1 MRWWR
6 RSRNRE
12 EDLDRELRTH
22 LELEAEEQQEN
33 GASISEAPWAARR
46 ALGNWT
52 RTKEATREMWKYA
65 SVERFIQD
73 LRYGARM
80 FWRSPSFS
88 IVAVLTLALGIGANT
103 AIFSVVNAVLLKPL
117 PYPDPD
123 RLVHI
128 WEGKVGEGASK
139 NVVEPFNFLD
149 WRERNH
155 SFEQMAAI
163 NGGVTLN
170 VTGTSQPEALPGM
183 QVSAEFFDILG
194 VPPLIGRGFVP
205 QEAQPGHDGAVV
217 LSYFYWQRH
226 FGGDPSALGRK
237 LVVNR
242 VPYIVVG
249 IMPQGFSFLGVKAE
263 LWTTLPL
270 ARTKEWQGGHF
281 LTVVARLKRDV
292 TLANAREE
300 MTGIARQLEQE
311 RPFNNK
317 NWTAEVFPLAEDS
330 TERVRLPLLVLLG
343 AVGFVLLI
351 ACANVANLLLM
362 RSTGRLHEIGVRIA
376 LGAGRG
382 RILQQLLSENLLL
395 SITGWSVGLAIGYW
409 GLKGLL
415 LLLPS
420 NTPLPQTESIHLDG
434 RVFLFTLA
442 AAVITTLVFGLAP
455 ALHVS
460 RLELSNSLKQGS
472 LRTGTGGNRIFRQVF
487 VVMEM
492 AMALLLLS
500 GAGLAMRSFS
510 KLIRVHTGF
519 DPQRVLTMQVT
530 LPLSPFETA
539 SRYMER
545 ILDEVRTV
553 PGVESAGSIHF
564 LPLTERVSGSCFTRE
579 PRFAANIS
587 AMPSADFLV
596 ISRDYF
602 RTMGTPL
609 VSGRDFGARDQFKTP
624 SVAVVNKSF
633 VQQFFPGED
642 PVGKRINVC
651 WTIPNPVEIVGIVAD
666 ARQKELKL
674 APRPTIFVANAQAPR
689 YFAQLVIRSKSDP
702 RQLARAAEAAIHR
715 VNPDQPVSAVS
726 TMEEVLSGSVA
737 EPRFQLGLLLVFAA
751 IAVLLAAIGVYGV
764 VSYSVNQ
771 RTQEIGIRVA
781 LGARASNVASLVL
794 REGMLLA
801 GIGVVIG
808 LAGALALTRVL
819 RSLLFEVTPTD
830 PATLLTVSCL
840 LLIVS
845 AFALAVPARRAMGVD
860 PMVALRHE

>member
-1 MRWWR
+1 MRWWWR
-6 RSRNRE
+6 GPNRE
-12 EDLDRELRTH
+12 ADLDRELRSH
-22 LELEAEEQQEN
+22 LELEAEEQQEQ
-33 GASISEAPWAARR
+33 GASSSEAPWAAKR

-65 SVERFIQD
+65 SLERFIQD
-73 LRYGARM
+73 LRYGARLFM
-80 FWRSPSFS
+80 RSPGFS

-117 PYPDPD
+117 PYREPD

-128 WEGKVGEGASK
+128 WEGKVGEGALK

-149 WRERNH
+149 WRERNR
-155 SFEQMAAI
+155 SFEQMVAI
-163 NGGVTLN
+163 DGGATLN
-170 VTGTSQPEALPGM
+170 VTGIGEPEAVPAM
-183 QVSAEFFDILG
+183 MVTTEFFDVLG
-194 VPPLIGRGFVP
+194 VPPLIGRGFIP
-205 QEAQPGHDGAVV
+205 EESRPGHEGAVV
-217 LSYFYWQRH
+217 LSYSYWQRH
-226 FGGDPSALGRK
+226 FGGDASALGRK

-242 VPYIVVG
+242 LPSVVVG
-249 IMPQGFSFLGVKAE
+249 IMPQGFSFLGAKAE
-263 LWTTLPL
+263 LWTPLPL
-270 ARTKEWQGGHF
+270 ARTKFWQGGRF
-281 LTVVARLKRDV
+281 LTVVARLKRGITIAKAQEDMI
-292 TLANAREE
+292 A
-300 MTGIARQLEQE
+300 IARHLEQE
-311 RPFNNK
+311 RPFTNK
-317 NWTAEVFPLAEDS
+317 NWTAEVFPLAEDA

-362 RSTGRLHEIGVRIA
+362 RSTGRLHEIGMRVA
-376 LGAGRG
+376 LGAARG

-395 SITGWSVGLAIGYW
+395 SLAGWAAGLGIGYW
-409 GLKGLL
+409 GLNGLL
-415 LLLPS
+415 LLLP
-420 NTPLPQTESIHLDG
+420 NNIPLPPADSIQLDS

-442 AAVITTLVFGLAP
+442 AAVLTSLLFGLVP
-455 ALHVS
+455 ALQVS

-472 LRTGTGGNRIFRQVF
+472 LRTGTGGNRVFRRVF

-492 AMALLLLS
+492 ALALLLLS

-510 KLIRVHTGF
+510 KLIGVHTGF
-519 DPQRVLTMQVT
+519 DPQRVLTMQ
-530 LPLSPFETA
+530 LSMPLSSFQ
-539 SRYMER
+539 SSSQYMER
-545 ILDEVRTV
+545 IMDEVRAG

-579 PRFAANIS
+579 AKLAANLS

-602 RTMGTPL
+602 HTMGTPL
-609 VSGRDFGARDQFKTP
+609 AAGRDFSARDQFEKP
-624 SVAVVNKSF
+624 SVAIVNQSF
-633 VQQFFPGED
+633 AQQYFPGED
-642 PVGKRINVC
+642 PVGRRINVC
-651 WTIPNPVEIVGIVAD
+651 WTIPNPVEIVGVVTD
-666 ARQKELKL
+666 ARQKELRL
-674 APRPTIFVANAQAPR
+674 APRPTIFLANPQTPR
-689 YFAQLVIRSKSDP
+689 YYAQLVMRSKADP
-702 RQLARAAEAAIHR
+702 HQLAHAVEAAIHR
-715 VNPDQPVSAVS
+715 VNKDQPVSAVS
-726 TMEEVLSGSVA
+726 TMQEVLSGSVA
-737 EPRFQLGLLLVFAA
+737 EPRFQLGLLLVFAM

-781 LGARASNVASLVL
+781 LGARAGNVANLVL
-794 REGMLLA
+794 REGLLLA

-830 PATLLTVSCL
+830 PLTLFTVSCL

-845 AFALAVPARRAMGVD
+845 AVAIAVPARRAMSVD

>member
-12 EDLDRELRTH
+12 ADLDRELRTH
-22 LELEAEEQQEN
+22 LDLEAEEQQET
-33 GASISEAPWAARR
+33 GVSISESPWAAKR

-65 SVERFIQD
+65 SAERLIQD
-73 LRYGARM
+73 LRYGARL

-88 IVAVLTLALGIGANT
+88 IVAILTLALGIGANT
-103 AIFSVVNAVLLKPL
+103 AIFSVVNAVLLKAL
-117 PYPDPD
+117 PFPDPD

-139 NVVEPFNFLD
+139 NVVEAFNFLD

-155 SFEQMAAI
+155 SFEQMAAV

-170 VTGTSQPEALPGM
+170 VTGIGQPEALPGM
-183 QVSAEFFDILG
+183 QVSAEFFDILR
-194 VPPLIGRGFVP
+194 VPPLIGRGFIP
-205 QEAQPGHDGAVV
+205 EEASPRHDGAVV
-217 LSYFYWQRH
+217 LSYAYWQRH
-226 FGGDPSALGRK
+226 FGGDASALGRK

-249 IMPQGFSFLGVKAE
+249 IMPQGFSFLGAKAE

-281 LTVVARLKRDV
+281 LTVVARLKRGV
-292 TLANAREE
+292 TIANAREE
-300 MTGIARQLEQE
+300 MTTIARQLEQE

-351 ACANVANLLLM
+351 ACANVANLLPL
-362 RSTGRLHEIGVRIA
+362 RSTARLHEIGVRVA
-376 LGAGRG
+376 LGAGSG

-395 SITGWSVGLAIGYW
+395 SVTGWAAGLAIGYW

-415 LLLPS
+415 LLLPG
-420 NTPLPQTESIHLDG
+420 NIPLPVAGSIHLDG
-434 RVFLFTLA
+434 RVFLVTLA
-442 AAVITTLVFGLAP
+442 AAVITTLAFGLTP

-472 LRTGTGGNRIFRQVF
+472 LRAGTGGNRIFRQVF

-510 KLIRVHTGF
+510 KLIRVRTGF

-530 LPLSPFETA
+530 LPFIPFQDA
-539 SRYMER
+539 SHYMER
-545 ILDEVRTV
+545 IMEEVRAV

-579 PRFAANIS
+579 PRLAANIS

-609 VSGRDFGARDQFKTP
+609 VSGRDFSARDQFKTA
-624 SVAVVNKSF
+624 SVAVVNKAF
-633 VQQFFPGED
+633 VQQVFPCDD
-642 PVGKRINVC
+642 PVGNRINVC

-689 YFAQLVIRSKSDP
+689 YFAQLVMRSRSDP
-702 RQLARAAEAAIHR
+702 RQLARAVEAAIHR

-781 LGARASNVASLVL
+781 LGARAGKVASLVL
-794 REGMLLA
+794 REGLLLA
-801 GIGVVIG
+801 GIGVLIG

-830 PATLLTVSCL
+830 PATLFAVSCL

-845 AFALAVPARRAMGVD
+845 AVAIAVPAHRAMGVD

>member
-12 EDLDRELRTH
+12 ADLDRELRAH

-33 GASISEAPWAARR
+33 GAALSEAPWAARR

-65 SVERFIQD
+65 SLERFAQD
-73 LRYGARM
+73 LRYGARL

-117 PYPDPD
+117 PFPDPD
-123 RLVHI
+123 RLVHL

-139 NVVEPFNFLD
+139 NVVEAFNFLD

-155 SFEQMAAI
+155 SFEQMAAV

-170 VTGTSQPEALPGM
+170 VTGVGQPEALPGM
-183 QVSAEFFDILG
+183 EVSAEFFDILR
-194 VPPLIGRGFVP
+194 VPPLIGRGFIP
-205 QEAQPGHDGAVV
+205 EEASPGHDGAVV
-217 LSYFYWQRH
+217 LSYAYWQRH
-226 FGGDPSALGRK
+226 FGGDASALGR
-237 LVVNR
+237 
-242 VPYIVVG
+242 VG
-249 IMPQGFSFLGVKAE
+249 IMPQGFSFLGPKAD

-281 LTVVARLKRDV
+281 LTVVARLKRGV
-292 TLANAREE
+292 TIATAREE
-300 MTGIARQLEQE
+300 MAGIARQLEQE

-317 NWTAEVFPLAEDS
+317 NWTTEVFPLAEDS

-362 RSTGRLHEIGVRIA
+362 RSTARLHEIGVRVA
-376 LGAGRG
+376 LGAGRA

-395 SITGWSVGLAIGYW
+395 SVTGWAAGLAIGYW

-415 LLLPS
+415 LLMPS
-420 NTPLPQTESIHLDG
+420 NTPLPRTESIQLDG

-442 AAVITTLVFGLAP
+442 AAVITTLVFGLTP

-472 LRTGTGGNRIFRQVF
+472 LRTGTGGNRTFRQVF

-510 KLIRVHTGF
+510 KLIRVQTGF

-530 LPLSPFETA
+530 LPLSPFQTA
-539 SRYMER
+539 SQYMER
-545 ILDEVRTV
+545 IMDEVRAV

-579 PRFAANIS
+579 PRLAANIS

-609 VSGRDFGARDQFKTP
+609 ASGRDFSGRDQFKTP

-651 WTIPNPVEIVGIVAD
+651 WTIPNPVEIVGVVAD
-666 ARQKELKL
+666 ARQKELRL

-689 YFAQLVIRSKSDP
+689 YFAQLVMRSKSDP
-702 RQLARAAEAAIHR
+702 RQLAHAVEAAIHR
-715 VNPDQPVSAVS
+715 VNPDQPVSSVS

-781 LGARASNVASLVL
+781 LGARAGNVASLVL
-794 REGMLLA
+794 REGLLLA
-801 GIGVVIG
+801 
-808 LAGALALTRVL
+808 ADWPVL
-819 RSLLFEVTPTD
+819 WP
-830 PATLLTVSCL
+830 
-840 LLIVS
+840 
-845 AFALAVPARRAMGVD
+845 
-860 PMVALRHE
+860 

>member
-6 RSRNRE
+6 RGPNRE
-12 EDLDRELRTH
+12 ADLDRELRSH
-22 LELEAEEQQEN
+22 LELEAQERQEQ
-33 GASISEAPWAARR
+33 GASLSEAPWAAKR

-65 SVERFIQD
+65 SLERFIQD
-73 LRYGARM
+73 LRYGARLFM
-80 FWRSPSFS
+80 RGPGFG

-117 PYPDPD
+117 PYREPD

-128 WEGKVGEGASK
+128 WEGKVGEGALK

-163 NGGVTLN
+163 NGGVALN
-170 VTGTSQPEALPGM
+170 VTGIGEPEALPGM
-183 QVSAEFFDILG
+183 MVTAEFFDILG
-194 VPPLIGRGFVP
+194 VPPLIGREFLPEEGS
-205 QEAQPGHDGAVV
+205 PGHEGAVV
-217 LSYFYWQRH
+217 LSYSYWHRH
-226 FGGDPSALGRK
+226 FGGDPGALGRK

-242 VPYIVVG
+242 APCVVVG
-249 IMPQGFSFLGVKAE
+249 VMPQGFSFLGAKAE
-263 LWTTLPL
+263 LWTPLPI
-270 ARTKEWQGGHF
+270 ARTKFWQGGRF
-281 LTVVARLKRDV
+281 LTVMARLKRGITIAKAQED
-292 TLANAREE
+292 

-311 RPFNNK
+311 RPFTNK
-317 NWTAEVFPLAEDS
+317 NWTAEIFPLAEDA

-362 RSTGRLHEIGVRIA
+362 RSTGRLHEIGVRVA

-382 RILQQLLSENLLL
+382 RVLQQLLSENLLL
-395 SITGWSVGLAIGYW
+395 SLAGWAAGLGIGYW

-415 LLLPS
+415 VLLP
-420 NTPLPQTESIHLDG
+420 NNIPLPRAESIQLDS

-442 AAVITTLVFGLAP
+442 AAILTTLLFGLAP

-472 LRTGTGGNRIFRQVF
+472 LRTGTGGNRIFRRLF

-510 KLIRVHTGF
+510 KLIGVHTGF
-519 DPQRVLTMQVT
+519 DPKRVLTMQV
-530 LPLSPFETA
+530 SMPFSTFQTA
-539 SRYMER
+539 AQYMER
-545 ILDEVRTV
+545 MLDEVRGV

-579 PRFAANIS
+579 AKLAANLS

-609 VSGRDFGARDQFKTP
+609 AAGRDFSARDQFEKP
-624 SVAVVNKSF
+624 SVAIVNQSF
-633 VQQFFPGED
+633 AQQYFPGED
-642 PVGKRINVC
+642 PVGRRINVC
-651 WTIPNPVEIVGIVAD
+651 WTIPNPVEIVGVVAD
-666 ARQKELKL
+666 ARQKELRV

-689 YFAQLVIRSKSDP
+689 FFAQLVIRSKSEP
-702 RQLARAAEAAIHR
+702 RQLARAVEAAIHR
-715 VNPDQPVSAVS
+715 VNPDQPVSGVS
-726 TMEEVLSGSVA
+726 TMTEVLSSSVA

-781 LGARASNVASLVL
+781 LGARAGNVANLVL

-801 GIGVVIG
+801 GIGVVLG

-830 PATLLTVSCL
+830 PMTLFTVSSL

-845 AFALAVPARRAMGVD
+845 GVAMAVPARRAMSVD

>member
-6 RSRNRE
+6 RNPNRE
-12 EDLDRELRTH
+12 ADLDRELRSH
-22 LELEAEEQQEN
+22 LELEAQEQQEN
-33 GASISEAPWAARR
+33 GVSPSEAPWAAQR

-65 SVERFIQD
+65 SLERFIQD
-73 LRYGARM
+73 LRYGARL
-80 FWRSPSFS
+80 FRRSPGFS

-123 RLVHI
+123 RLVHV
-128 WEGKVGEGASK
+128 WEGKVGEGAAK

-149 WRERNH
+149 WRERNR
-155 SFEQMAAI
+155 SFDQMAAI
-163 NGGVTLN
+163 SGGITLN
-170 VTGTSQPEALPGM
+170 VTGIGQPEALPG
-183 QVSAEFFDILG
+183 AEVTTDFFDILG
-194 VPPLIGRGFVP
+194 TPPLMGRGFIR
-205 QEAQPGHDGAVV
+205 EEGIPGHDGAVV
-217 LSYFYWQRH
+217 LSYSYWQRH
-226 FGGDPSALGRK
+226 FGADPSALGRK
-237 LVVNR
+237 LTVNR
-242 VPYIVVG
+242 VPRVVIG
-249 IMPQGFSFLGVKAE
+249 VMPQGFSFPGPKAE
-263 LWTTLPL
+263 LWTPLPL
-270 ARTKEWQGGHF
+270 ARTKMWQGGRF
-281 LTVVARLKRDV
+281 LSVLARLKHGV
-292 TLANAREE
+292 TIAKAQED
-300 MTGIARQLEQE
+300 MTAIARQLETE
-311 RPFNNK
+311 RPFTNK

-362 RSTGRLHEIGVRIA
+362 RSTGRLHEIGVRVA

-395 SITGWSVGLAIGYW
+395 SLAGWAAGLGIGYW

-415 LLLPS
+415 VLLP
-420 NTPLPQTESIHLDG
+420 NNIPLPRADSIQLDN

-442 AAVITTLVFGLAP
+442 AAVATTLLFGLVP

-472 LRTGTGGNRIFRQVF
+472 PRTGTGGNRVFRRVF

-510 KLIRVHTGF
+510 KLISVHTGF
-519 DPQRVLTMQVT
+519 DPQRVLTMQVSMPSST
-530 LPLSPFETA
+530 FQA
-539 SRYMER
+539 AGQYMER
-545 ILDEVRTV
+545 ILDEVRSV

-579 PRFAANIS
+579 ARLAANLS
-587 AMPSADFLV
+587 AMSGADYLV

-609 VSGRDFGARDQFKTP
+609 AAGRDFNAHDQFGTA
-624 SVAVVNKSF
+624 SVAVINQSF
-633 VQQFFPGED
+633 AQQYFPGED
-642 PVGKRINVC
+642 PVGRRINVC
-651 WTIPNPVEIVGIVAD
+651 WTIPNPVEIVGVVAD
-666 ARQKELKL
+666 ARQKELRL
-674 APRPTIFVANAQAPR
+674 APRPTIFLANPQAPR
-689 YFAQLVIRSKSDP
+689 VFGQLVMRSKSDP
-702 RQLARAAEAAIHR
+702 RRLARAVEAAIHR
-715 VNPDQPVSAVS
+715 VNKDQPVSAVS

-771 RTQEIGIRVA
+771 RTREIGIRVA
-781 LGARASNVASLVL
+781 LGARAGNVAGLVL

-801 GIGVVIG
+801 GIGVVLG

-819 RSLLFEVTPTD
+819 RSLLFEITPTD
-830 PATLLTVSCL
+830 PLTLFTVSWL

-845 AFALAVPARRAMGVD
+845 AVAIAAPARRAISVD